1 MDHRNKKE
9 LKKSHSLKETAEP
22 EINSGLKTIGEK
34 KAGIFQVYDYFC
46 EKKHGLMGY
55 ESLTKFLENVQC
67 QKKVDCSGGDNKNE
81 NYIQDNIE
89 NDDNDEDKTQEV
101 LHSVMKVSFFKIFYN
116 LYVDL
121 F

>member
-9 LKKSHSLKETAEP
+9 LKKSHSRETAEP

-101 LHSVMKVSFFKIFYN
+101 LHSVMKVSFFLNILQF
-116 LYVDL
+116 VC
-121 F
+121 